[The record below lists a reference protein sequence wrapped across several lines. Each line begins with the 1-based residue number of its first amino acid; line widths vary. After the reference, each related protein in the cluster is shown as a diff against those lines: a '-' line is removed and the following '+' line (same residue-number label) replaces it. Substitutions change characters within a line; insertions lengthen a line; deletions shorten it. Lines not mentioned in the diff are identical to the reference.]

1 MKERIKEQK
10 NDGEKSRKDK
20 KITSLS
26 QHMKI
31 AGHSSVW
38 DDVRIIYRKNN
49 MKKRKFEEAARITSH
64 NKEQLMNK
72 KDERKSIS
80 NLCNIVLN
88 EKT

>member
-20 KITSLS
+20 KITSLP
-26 QHMKI
+26 QHIKTV
-31 AGHSSVW
+31 GHSSVW
-38 DDVRIIYRKNN
+38 DDVRIIYRENN
-49 MKKRKFEEAARITSH
+49 WKKRKSEEAARITSH

-80 NLCNIVLN
+80 NLCNIN
-88 EKT
+88 

>member
-49 MKKRKFEEAARITSH
+49 MKKRKFEEAVRITSH